1 MIKKHLCALL
11 VLVLILPSFIVPN
24 VTEAWAKDISVEE
37 FAAEK
42 HCHEGKCV
50 DRLTGLLEA
59 KIKEAKKERC
69 FPPETV
75 KNQSEWYET
84 HPISLSCF
92 KTIKEIEELSAKLK
106 KVEIY
111 LSKAQEKGTC
121 QNCKAKKSPVD
132 ELMSNI
138 GDVDDVVAEVSCS
151 PQRKKE
157 IWNKCGSDA
166 LCVLV
171 ASSVST
177 LGPLGNKLI
186 PSSLKNKG
194 CKAGQ
199 DSCMTQL
206 AAGFVKAVFGLF
218 EGLWDLLKG
227 AGKLIKKGITN
238 AWNWVWGA
246 EDKSSTSQLAA
257 AKASENEGVFKMLM
271 NDFGGTM
278 SKIWTALVASIKE
291 WLSSSVFC
299 QEWSGTPQF
308 SKCLR
313 PAQGL
318 DCTECKAMITGICSL
333 SGTIIA
339 EIIPAFLTGG
349 IATAAKYGAEGASKL
364 VKLFK
369 VSKATTKAIKASKI
383 SKLLKPVTKISKA
396 IKTSKVVSVVDDAL
410 KIALTTLKNVMLKP
424 IVKSAKVSIEAM
436 KAAGKSAKVYI
447 MMGPTGPMIT
457 FGMKAIKG
465 AGKVIILPFE
475 NAMTAKA
482 FELGEKSMAKLL
494 SSKSS
499 KVIHAVRPVMAAEA
513 TQKMNLIDEAFKDLK
528 IASAHHEEKMILEAK
543 DKYLK
548 VIAQNRTHVID
559 EYLKHT
565 ESQKLSEVVEELYPE
580 LNYGKF
586 KHQLSEEE
594 LLKIEDDLLDAI
606 QRLTEGKRKDKFAR
620 DYQEMMTSKLRKSEH
635 FKVKTFSR
643 DEVLTNAQLSHE
655 KKIEK
660 ILEVINKKISTSEK
674 KKILKAI
681 EESEKVGKGV
691 LHYSAAELAA
701 QKKILKQAGLSGQE
715 ADQLIKSGLVGKVR
729 PEDAL
734 ENLKKVIVPKDVDEV
749 VKEMSSRPEYA
760 ALIVN
765 QDPGKKAAIAQ
776 VVKVMEEGGMPPA
789 QITSTVKK
797 YEKNFDHVRK
807 LSGADSD
814 APSLLA
820 EYIRREKQSGLSDEA
835 ILEKLE
841 KAFGACK

>member
-1 MIKKHLCALL
+1 
-11 VLVLILPSFIVPN
+11 
-24 VTEAWAKDISVEE
+24 
-37 FAAEK
+37 
-42 HCHEGKCV
+42 
-50 DRLTGLLEA
+50 
-59 KIKEAKKERC
+59 
-69 FPPETV
+69 
-75 KNQSEWYET
+75 
-84 HPISLSCF
+84 
-92 KTIKEIEELSAKLK
+92 
-106 KVEIY
+106 
-111 LSKAQEKGTC
+111 
-121 QNCKAKKSPVD
+121 
-132 ELMSNI
+132 
-138 GDVDDVVAEVSCS
+138 
-151 PQRKKE
+151 
-157 IWNKCGSDA
+157 
-166 LCVLV
+166 
-171 ASSVST
+171 
-177 LGPLGNKLI
+177 
-186 PSSLKNKG
+186 
-194 CKAGQ
+194 
-199 DSCMTQL
+199 
-206 AAGFVKAVFGLF
+206 
-218 EGLWDLLKG
+218 
-227 AGKLIKKGITN
+227 
-238 AWNWVWGA
+238 
-246 EDKSSTSQLAA
+246 
-257 AKASENEGVFKMLM
+257 
-271 NDFGGTM
+271 
-278 SKIWTALVASIKE
+278 
-291 WLSSSVFC
+291 
-299 QEWSGTPQF
+299 
-308 SKCLR
+308 
-313 PAQGL
+313 
-318 DCTECKAMITGICSL
+318 
-333 SGTIIA
+333 
-339 EIIPAFLTGG
+339 
-349 IATAAKYGAEGASKL
+349 
-364 VKLFK
+364 
-369 VSKATTKAIKASKI
+369 
-383 SKLLKPVTKISKA
+383 
-396 IKTSKVVSVVDDAL
+396 
-410 KIALTTLKNVMLKP
+410 
-424 IVKSAKVSIEAM
+424 
-436 KAAGKSAKVYI
+436 
-447 MMGPTGPMIT
+447 
-457 FGMKAIKG
+457 
-465 AGKVIILPFE
+465 
-475 NAMTAKA
+475 
-482 FELGEKSMAKLL
+482 
-494 SSKSS
+494 
-499 KVIHAVRPVMAAEA
+499 
-513 TQKMNLIDEAFKDLK
+513 
-528 IASAHHEEKMILEAK
+528 MILEAK